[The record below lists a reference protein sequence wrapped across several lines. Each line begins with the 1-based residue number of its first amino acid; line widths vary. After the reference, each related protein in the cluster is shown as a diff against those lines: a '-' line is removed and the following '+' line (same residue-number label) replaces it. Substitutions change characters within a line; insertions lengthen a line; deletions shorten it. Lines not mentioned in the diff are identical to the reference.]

1 MRQLFI
7 SLCAIALLASCSS
20 KKKAEFKGHLTKEYL
35 SGTWLVSGSDFSEKR
50 NMPGVLRDT
59 LDTHLLLHLYRFDE
73 NGALFSDN
81 ADVYPQTGN
90 YESEGKVLKI
100 KPASNNVS
108 YWQLEEA
115 TDSSMIL
122 LIERAADPFLENAK
136 ILLKRIN
143 TSRFKIDRPNWKKG
157 PASPMNKTE
166 IRKKLGEMIGYYEQF
181 FRAMLDR
188 DIDMLAHRKILL
200 PIKYFSNGIDLRPF
214 EERKGWDVFFGDST
228 AARTAYGMLQKA
240 FDDINLF
247 PVRKNF
253 FLLYADI
260 FAMLK
265 KNLESA
271 E

>member
-1 MRQLFI
+1 MRQLVILFY
-7 SLCAIALLASCSS
+7 SIALLASCSS
-20 KKKAEFKGHLTKEYL
+20 KKKAEFKGSLTKDYL
-35 SGTWLVSGSDFSEKR
+35 SGTWLVSGSDFSKKR
-50 NMPGVLRDT
+50 NMPGALRDT
-59 LDTHLLLHLYRFDE
+59 LDTQLLLHLYRFDG

-81 ADVYPQTGN
+81 ADVYPQTGT
-90 YESEGKVLKI
+90 YEAEGKVLKL
-100 KPASNNVS
+100 KPAPNNIS
-108 YWQLEEA
+108 YLTLEEA
-115 TDSSMIL
+115 TDSSMTL
-122 LIERAADPFLENAK
+122 LVERAADPFLKNAR

-143 TSRFKIDRPNWKKG
+143 TSRFKIDRPNWKKS
-157 PASPMNKTE
+157 PASPLDKAE
-166 IRKKLGEMIGYYEQF
+166 IRKKLGEMIGYYEQL

-188 DIDMLAHRKILL
+188 EIDMLAHRKILL

-228 AARTAYGMLQKA
+228 AARSAYGMLQKA

-265 KNLESA
+265 KNLELA
-271 E
+271 D